1 MRHPHRLRRAALR
14 PVLARAVAGGLVGG
28 LVLAGCGE
36 QQSGDLTS
44 ADGSTA
50 GASSAADVTI
60 PDDFPLSAGM
70 GGPEDTI
77 PTSRTGTGLRDLE
90 LCRTTPLRGVGT
102 RDRMVADNSGGESAD
117 TRELVVLSSP
127 EEAAAL
133 SEELATL
140 VTDCDEAEEAGG
152 GDEVVTRT
160 EVLESRLGPAPAV
173 TLLQTWTFD
182 GEAGDGA
189 TVLHVVPVGPAL
201 LVTSTY
207 GQWTRE
213 QAEQA
218 LDATVGPLHD
228 TVAAMTVFGDA
239 PVPPADPTEPTT
251 RAPAE
256 IPSDFPLDVD
266 FPADGGDVR
275 VSPPSPEGDGIGEV
289 EMCGRVVWPQRETPG
304 GLRRLVASTAA
315 PEDHEWRELVVH
327 AGPEEA
333 ISTMDVLRRATAE
346 CRTSENLVWTVL
358 ERDTGHDTVT
368 VGLTY
373 TDGLGSSVLQVTRVG
388 SARLMVTTYGEGSLA
403 SLDGQADEVTGTSQK
418 ILPAMCVFTKTG
430 C

>member
-1 MRHPHRLRRAALR
+1 MRPAL
-14 PVLARAVAGGLVGG
+14 AGAVAGGMVGG

-36 QQSGDLTS
+36 QQAGDLTS

-50 GASSAADVTI
+50 GTSSASAPTI
-60 PDDFPLSAGM
+60 PDDFPLTTGM
-70 GGPEDTI
+70 GAPEDTVR
-77 PTSRTGTGLRDLE
+77 TSRTGTGLRDLE
-90 LCRTTPLRGVGT
+90 LCRTTPLRGIGP
-102 RDRMVADNSGGESAD
+102 RDRLVADDSGGESAD
-117 TRELVVLSSP
+117 TRELVLLSSAD
-127 EEAAAL
+127 EAAAL
-133 SEELATL
+133 SEELAAL
-140 VTDCDEAEEAGG
+140 VTDCDESVETGAG
-152 GDEVVTRT
+152 EQVVTRT
-160 EVLESRLGPAPAV
+160 EVLESRLGPAPAA
-173 TLLQTWTFD
+173 TLLQTYTFD
-182 GEAGDGA
+182 GEADAGA

-207 GQWTRE
+207 GQWTRD

-218 LDATVGPLHD
+218 LDATVGPLRD
-228 TVAAMTVFGDA
+228 IVAAMTMFGEA
-239 PVPPADPTEPTT
+239 PGSPAIATPKPTLTPTST
-251 RAPAE
+251 PTATPAE
-256 IPSDFPLDVD
+256 IPADFPLDVG

-304 GLRRLVASTAA
+304 GLRRLVASTVA
-315 PEDHEWRELVVH
+315 PEDHEWRELFVH
-327 AGPEEA
+327 AGPEQA
-333 ISTMDVLRRATAE
+333 TSTMDVLRQAAAE
-346 CRTSENLVWTVL
+346 CRTSRNLVWTVL

-373 TDGLGSSVLQVTRVG
+373 TDGLGSSVFQVTRVG